1 MRNGQLWEE
10 PVIEVDALT
19 TLSALSRANAR
30 RAPDRVAMK
39 FEGRDTTFAEF
50 DSYASSVAGALERTG
65 ATRIAY
71 LGKNSDRAF
80 ELYIGA
86 GRAGGVFAPVNWRLA
101 PREVA
106 QIIETFEPDLLF
118 VGREFHDAV
127 REISDELPANL
138 RFVAM
143 EGGHEAWPSYEDWRE
158 AGGAEPCIDHAKPDR
173 PTLVLFTSG
182 TTGLP
187 KGVTLTHFNLLSQR
201 VTSAAAN
208 FSYDNWL
215 DDDVNLVAMPVAHI
229 GGVGSWNLGFANACT
244 TVITR
249 EFGAESTIDAIERDR
264 ASRMFLVPAA
274 VQMVVRH
281 PRATSADFSAV
292 RSIFYGAAPMPLEL
306 LREAMAL
313 IGCEFAQVY
322 GMTETTG
329 TVTILMPED
338 HDPAGSPRM
347 LSAGKA
353 MPGAEICILNP
364 EGEELP
370 PGAIGEVAIRSTTVM
385 PGYWNNEDATR
396 AVKSND
402 GWLRSGDAGY
412 IDEDGYVFIHD
423 RIKDMIVSG
432 AENVYPAEVENA
444 IFGHPDV
451 GEVAVIGIPDDD
463 WGEAVKAIVTAR
475 PGHTVDQQS
484 VIDWARQRLAGFKC
498 PKTVDVVAQM
508 PRNATGKLLK
518 RELRKPYW
526 EGRARQVN

>member
-1 MRNGQLWEE
+1 M
-10 PVIEVDALT
+10 IEVDALT
-19 TLSALSRANAR
+19 TLSALARANAK
-30 RAPDRVAMK
+30 RAPDQLANR

-50 DSYASSVAGALERTG
+50 DANVSAVAGALEYSG
-65 ATRIAY
+65 AVRIAY
-71 LGKNSDRAF
+71 LGKNSDWAF

-86 GRAGGVFAPVNWRLA
+86 GRAGGVFAPINWRLA

-118 VGREFHDAV
+118 VGPEFHDVV
-127 REISDELPANL
+127 REISGQLPDSL
-138 RFVAM
+138 GFVAM
-143 EGGHEAWPSYEDWRE
+143 EGGHEAWPSYEEWRE
-158 AGGAEPCIDHAKPDR
+158 AGRAAHCIDCAEPDK

-201 VTSAAAN
+201 VAAAAAN
-208 FSYDNWL
+208 FSYDNWQ

-229 GGVGSWNLGFANACT
+229 GGVGSWNLGFANACAA
-244 TVITR
+244 VITR
-249 EFGAESTIDAIERDR
+249 EFSAESAIDAIEEDR

-274 VQMVVRH
+274 VQLVVRH
-281 PRATSADFSAV
+281 PRAKTADFSAV

-329 TVTILMPED
+329 TVSILMPED

-353 MPGAEICILNP
+353 MPGAEICIMDP
-364 EGEELP
+364 EGNKLP
-370 PGAIGEVAIRSTTVM
+370 PGAIGEVAIRGATVM
-385 PGYWNNEDATR
+385 PGYWNNDDATR
-396 AVKSND
+396 AVKSGD

-475 PGHTVDQQS
+475 PGHTVDPQS
-484 VIDWARQRLAGFKC
+484 VIAWARQRLAHFKC
-498 PKTVDVVAQM
+498 PKSVDLVAQM

>member
-1 MRNGQLWEE
+1 M
-10 PVIEVDALT
+10 IEVDALT
-19 TLSALSRANAR
+19 TLSALARANAK
-30 RAPDRVAMK
+30 RAPERLANR

-50 DSYASSVAGALERTG
+50 DANVSAVAGALERSG
-65 ATRIAY
+65 AARIAY
-71 LGKNSDRAF
+71 LGKNSDWAF

-86 GRAGGVFAPVNWRLA
+86 GRAGVVFAPINWRLA

-106 QIIETFEPDLLF
+106 QIIGTFEPDVLF
-118 VGREFHDAV
+118 VGPEFHDAV
-127 REISDELPANL
+127 GENSGELPDNL
-138 RFVAM
+138 GFVAM
-143 EGGHEAWPSYEDWRE
+143 EGGHEAWPSYEEWRE
-158 AGGAEPCIDHAKPDR
+158 AGRAAPCIDRAEPDK

-201 VTSAAAN
+201 VTAAAAN
-208 FSYDNWL
+208 FSYDNWQ

-229 GGVGSWNLGFANACT
+229 GGVGSWNLGFANACAA
-244 TVITR
+244 VITR
-249 EFGAESTIDAIERDR
+249 EFSAESTIDAIEHDR

-274 VQMVVRH
+274 VQLVVRH
-281 PRATSADFSAV
+281 PRAKTADFSAV

-329 TVTILMPED
+329 TVSILMPED

-353 MPGAEICILNP
+353 MPGAEICIMDP
-364 EGEELP
+364 EGNKLP
-370 PGAIGEVAIRSTTVM
+370 PGAIGEVAIRGATVM
-385 PGYWNNEDATR
+385 PGYWNNDDATL
-396 AVKSND
+396 AVKSGD

-475 PGHTVDQQS
+475 PGHTVDPQS
-484 VIDWARQRLAGFKC
+484 VIAWARRRLAHFKC
-498 PKTVDVVAQM
+498 PKTVDLVAQM